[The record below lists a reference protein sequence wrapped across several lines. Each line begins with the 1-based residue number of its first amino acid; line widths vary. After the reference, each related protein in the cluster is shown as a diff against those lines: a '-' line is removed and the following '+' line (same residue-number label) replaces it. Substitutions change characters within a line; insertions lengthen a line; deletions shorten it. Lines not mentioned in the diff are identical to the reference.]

1 MPEDVEIAVIRPNLE
16 EHAIRAV
23 PLVKNLFDN
32 KVTILK
38 PKPNG
43 TFVRFP
49 ACVTLHLEL
58 HPFSAQC
65 RSLTPSFRRCAP
77 AAERGG
83 SVRDRCQRY
92 SRRGGSAAMNIA
104 VEKPTYRE

>member
-16 EHAIRAV
+16 EHAIRTV

-32 KVTILK
+32 KVTVLK

-58 HPFSAQC
+58 HPFSVQC

-77 AAERGG
+77 GAERGG
-83 SVRDRCQRY
+83 SDA
-92 SRRGGSAAMNIA
+92 GSAERRNVTVDPTAA
-104 VEKPTYRE
+104 VPRRKS